1 MKKKIDE
8 KTKADEKKQ
17 ANNTDI
23 VLKDLKLKLEKMKL
37 NKDILANQFKIEQRN
52 RLFEKEGIV
61 SKTDIERMDS
71 RISDVSNLL
80 DESKKNKTKSFIDKI
95 IGFFTSDD
103 EEDKSVENKIKQI
116 EEKK

>member
-1 MKKKIDE
+1 MIENTFINELNNDERIDYIKNYLKTQTGKKTQADEKKIDE

-52 RLFEKEGIV
+52 RLFEKRRYC
-61 SKTDIERMDS
+61 K
-71 RISDVSNLL
+71 
-80 DESKKNKTKSFIDKI
+80 
-95 IGFFTSDD
+95 
-103 EEDKSVENKIKQI
+103 
-116 EEKK
+116 

>member
-1 MKKKIDE
+1 MKKQE
-8 KTKADEKKQ
+8 DEKKQ
-17 ANNTDI
+17 ADEKKNTDNANI
-23 VLKDLKLKLEKMKL
+23 VLKDLKLKLEKMKI

-80 DESKKNKTKSFIDKI
+80 NESKKNKSKSFIDKI

-103 EEDKSVENKIKQI
+103 EEDKRCGK
-116 EEKK
+116 